1 MKLLRAAETEDSA
14 TSAEAEQKKKISH
27 AHTEL
32 RPTFSQQISTFL
44 YDPDDL
50 RQLDLHTWMVGG
62 WGMGSGG

>member
-1 MKLLRAAETEDSA
+1 MKLLRAAETKDSA
-14 TSAEAEQKKKISH
+14 TSAEAEQKKKPQTR
-27 AHTEL
+27 TEL
-32 RPTFSQQISTFL
+32 RPAFSQQISTFL